1 MGILEHMMEKH
12 APCLEKNCGHCC
24 DPVKVGIKNVGQ
36 LPKDKNEGKYLFL
49 EKNILFQRPN
59 QTQQELKHLIV
70 LTSTQ

>member
-1 MGILEHMMEKH
+1 MGVLEYMMEKH

-24 DPVKVGIKNVGQ
+24 DPVKVDVKNVGE

-59 QTQQELKHLIV
+59 QTQ
-70 LTSTQ
+70 